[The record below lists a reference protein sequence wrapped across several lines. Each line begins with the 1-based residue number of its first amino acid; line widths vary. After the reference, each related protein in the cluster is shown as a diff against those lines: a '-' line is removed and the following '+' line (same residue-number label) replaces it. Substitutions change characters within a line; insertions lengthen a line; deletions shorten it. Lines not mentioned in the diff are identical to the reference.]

1 MTDGV
6 RGKKEKQKL
15 VRWLLWLGVAGACL
29 LATVKVIF
37 VGFSADEEYQLL
49 LTYRLARG
57 DRLFREVWDTLQTS
71 AFYGQL
77 FTWIYL
83 KMFHTTTGLL
93 LFLRLCGVATQGAV
107 SLFLFF
113 TLKRHFRT
121 ESALLLSA
129 TFFCTYAKLVAMPEF
144 SNLQTWGLTV
154 MLCLLWRVMDLSCET
169 AQWVRSETQSGES
182 MEKSR
187 RTRGNQ
193 FREMVLLILAALF
206 FCVAVLASA
215 CLILIP
221 VVAVFLYRMKQGGG
235 VRRNLI
241 FWGTC
246 LACGSVYVAGLLILD
261 GPSDLWFGIQGLLA
275 GDDTHASGALLN
287 GNGKATEYLQ
297 EAGKVCAF
305 LVVTLGIAVLASWV
319 LSHVKKEKNR
329 LWLPLWVGLAYGV
342 TLFYWFVKKSGYEG
356 MKLYYP
362 VLAILGI
369 FAYFSLR
376 GQEKCFEAA
385 FGKNKEDQRE
395 SFDLVK
401 KRALLPAVYGI
412 LLGMGVFVNVL
423 CFSNV
428 GLICNLT
435 FLSTSALW
443 GMVLLVTWMEA
454 GSVGQER
461 DERVI
466 SAGMIVG
473 QERDKQVISAGST
486 RGKKAALAYV
496 FSFFAVAVMGTAL
509 TLNYGPSGSTILD
522 LRGAGR
528 MQDGPA
534 KGTIVA
540 RQIANFYGVNEQT
553 FREVVKEGSKVLIVT
568 SFFHNQSLTTMYML
582 NDVKISHYTVNSTP
596 TYGEQLLSY
605 WERYPERKPDCIII
619 NGDSCP
625 AEDYQW
631 AMELIEGYGDMELCQ
646 IYSTYFYSKPEC
658 IK

>member
-6 RGKKEKQKL
+6 RGRKEEKNF

-29 LATVKVIF
+29 IATVKVIF

-49 LTYRLARG
+49 LTYRLAKG

-83 KMFHTTTGLL
+83 KIVHTTTGLL

-107 SLFLFF
+107 SLFLFL
-113 TLKRHFRT
+113 TLKKHLKM
-121 ESALLLSA
+121 ENALLLAA

-144 SNLQTWGLTV
+144 SNLQAWGLTV
-154 MLCLLWRVMDLSCET
+154 MLCLLWRVMDLYCEAEYWT
-169 AQWVRSETQSGES
+169 RSETLSGES
-182 MEKSR
+182 TEKSR
-187 RTRGNQ
+187 RISGNKSK
-193 FREMVLLILAALF
+193 ETVLLVLAALF

-221 VVAVFLYRMKQGGG
+221 IVAVFLYRMKQDGGI
-235 VRRNLI
+235 RRNLI

-246 LACGSVYVAGLLILD
+246 LACGLAYVAGLMILD

-287 GNGKATEYLQ
+287 GNAKGIEYLQ

-305 LVVTLGIAVLASWV
+305 LVLTLGIAALVSWI
-319 LSHVKKEKNR
+319 LSHVKKERNQLWMP
-329 LWLPLWVGLAYGV
+329 LWLGLSYGV
-342 TLFYWFVKKSGYEG
+342 TLFHWFVSKSGYEG
-356 MKLYYP
+356 MKLHYP

-369 FAYFSLR
+369 FAYLWLK
-376 GQEKCFEAA
+376 GQRDGISGIVSGA
-385 FGKNKEDQRE
+385 NKEENRREASDKQRE
-395 SFDLVK
+395 II
-401 KRALLPAVYGI
+401 KRDVTLLPAVYGI
-412 LLGMGVFVNVL
+412 LLGIGVFVNVL

-435 FLSTSALW
+435 FLSISALW
-443 GMVLLVTWMEA
+443 GMVLLVAWLETE
-454 GSVGQER
+454 GDKKGQS
-461 DERVI
+461 I
-466 SAGMIVG
+466 
-473 QERDKQVISAGST
+473 QVIGMVGEKGRELAVGF
-486 RGKKAALAYV
+486 AL
-496 FSFFAVAVMGTAL
+496 SFFAISVMGTAL

-522 LRGAGR
+522 LRSAGR
-528 MQDGPA
+528 MQAGPA

-540 RQIANFYGVNEQT
+540 RQIANFYGANEAT
-553 FREVVKEGSKVLIVT
+553 FREVVKEGSRVLIVT

-582 NDVKISHYTVNSTP
+582 NDAIISHYTVNSTP
-596 TYGEQLLSY
+596 TYGEQLLAY

-631 AMELIEGYGDMELCQ
+631 ATELIEGYGDMELRQ
-646 IYSTYFYSKPEC
+646 IYSTYFYMKPEC
-658 IK
+658 VK

>member
-6 RGKKEKQKL
+6 RGRKEEKNF

-29 LATVKVIF
+29 IATVKVIF

-49 LTYRLARG
+49 LTYRLAKG

-83 KMFHTTTGLL
+83 KIFHTTTGLL

-107 SLFLFF
+107 SLFLFL
-113 TLKRHFRT
+113 TLKKHLKM
-121 ESALLLSA
+121 ENALLLAA

-154 MLCLLWRVMDLSCET
+154 MLCLLWRVMDLTCE
-169 AQWVRSETQSGES
+169 ANHGASSEMQSAEAK
-182 MEKSR
+182 EKPR
-187 RTRGNQ
+187 RTSGDTSK
-193 FREMVLLILAALF
+193 ETVLLILAALF

-221 VVAVFLYRMKQGGG
+221 VVAVFLFRMKQGGG

-246 LACGSVYVAGLLILD
+246 LACGLAYVVGLLIMD

-287 GNGKATEYLQ
+287 GNVKAIEYLQ

-305 LVVTLGIAVLASWV
+305 LVVTLGIAVLAWWI
-319 LSHVKKEKNR
+319 LSHVKKERNR
-329 LWLPLWVGLAYGV
+329 LWMPLWVGLAYGV
-342 TLFYWFVKKSGYEG
+342 TLFYWFVNKSGYEG

-362 VLAILGI
+362 VLAILGV
-369 FAYFSLR
+369 FAYFWMR
-376 GQEKCFEAA
+376 GQAI
-385 FGKNKEDQRE
+385 
-395 SFDLVK
+395 
-401 KRALLPAVYGI
+401 LLPAVYGI
-412 LLGMGVFVNVL
+412 LLGIGVFINVL

-443 GMVLLVTWMEA
+443 GMVLLVAWLETE
-454 GSVGQER
+454 GDKKGQ
-461 DERVI
+461 
-466 SAGMIVG
+466 ST
-473 QERDKQVISAGST
+473 QVIGVVGEKGREMAVGF
-486 RGKKAALAYV
+486 AL
-496 FSFFAVAVMGTAL
+496 SFFAISVMGTAL

-522 LRGAGR
+522 LRSAGR
-528 MQDGPA
+528 MQEGPA

-540 RQIANFYGVNEQT
+540 RQIANFYGVNEET
-553 FREVVKEGSKVLIVT
+553 FREVVKEGSRVLIVT

-582 NDVKISHYTVNSTP
+582 NDAEISHYTVNSTP
-596 TYGEQLLSY
+596 TYGDQLLAY
-605 WERYPERKPDCIII
+605 WERYPERRPDCIII

-631 AMELIEGYGDMELCQ
+631 AMELIEGYGDMELRQ
-646 IYSTYFYSKPEC
+646 IYSTYFYIKPEC
-658 IK
+658 VK

>member
-6 RGKKEKQKL
+6 RGTKEKQKL

-29 LATVKVIF
+29 IATVKVIF

-49 LTYRLARG
+49 LTYRLATG
-57 DRLFREVWDTLQTS
+57 DKLFREVWDTLQTS
-71 AFYGQL
+71 AFYGQM

-83 KMFHTTTGLL
+83 KIFHTTTGLL

-113 TLKRHFRT
+113 TLKRHLKAD
-121 ESALLLSA
+121 SALLLSA

-154 MLCLLWRVMDLSCET
+154 MICLLWRVMESYEEAGQELH
-169 AQWVRSETQSGES
+169 GEKCGRAG
-182 MEKSR
+182 ER
-187 RTRGNQ
+187 NR
-193 FREMVLLILAALF
+193 REMALLILAALF
-206 FCVAVLASA
+206 FCVAILASA
-215 CLILIP
+215 CMILIP
-221 VVAVFLYRMKQGGG
+221 IVAAFLYRMQQGGG

-246 LACGSVYVAGLLILD
+246 LVCGLAYVAGLLIMD
-261 GPSDLWFGIQGLLA
+261 GPSDLWFGIRGLLA

-287 GNGKATEYLQ
+287 GNGKVTEYLQ
-297 EAGKVCAF
+297 EAGSVCTF
-305 LVVTLGIAVLASWV
+305 LVATLGMALLISWIF
-319 LSHVKKEKNR
+319 SRVKKEQSR
-329 LWLPLWVGLAYGV
+329 LWMPLWLGLSYGV
-342 TLFYWFVKKSGYEG
+342 TFVYWFIKRSGYEG
-356 MKLYYP
+356 MKLHYP
-362 VLAILGI
+362 VLAILGV

-395 SFDLVK
+395 SFDPVK

-443 GMVLLVTWMEA
+443 GMVLLVTLMEA

-466 SAGMIVG
+466 RAGMIVG

-486 RGKKAALAYV
+486 RGKEAALAYV
-496 FSFFAVAVMGTAL
+496 LSFFAVAVLGTAL

-528 MQDGPA
+528 MQDGPS

-553 FREVVKEGSKVLIVT
+553 FREVVKEGSNVLIVT

-631 AMELIEGYGDMELCQ
+631 AMELIEGYGDMELRQ
-646 IYSTYFYSKPEC
+646 IYSTYFYSKPEYVN
-658 IK
+658 

>member
-6 RGKKEKQKL
+6 RGRKEEKKF

-29 LATVKVIF
+29 IATVKVIF

-49 LTYRLARG
+49 LTYRLAKG

-83 KMFHTTTGLL
+83 KIFHTTTGLL

-107 SLFLFF
+107 SLFLFL
-113 TLKRHFRT
+113 TLKKHLKM
-121 ESALLLSA
+121 ENALLLSA

-154 MLCLLWRVMDLSCET
+154 MLCLLWRVMDLTCE
-169 AQWVRSETQSGES
+169 ANHGASSETQSAEAK
-182 MEKSR
+182 EKPR
-187 RTRGNQ
+187 RTSGDTSKETV
-193 FREMVLLILAALF
+193 FLILAALF

-221 VVAVFLYRMKQGGG
+221 VVAVFLFRMKQGGG
-235 VRRNLI
+235 VHRNLI
-241 FWGTC
+241 FWETC
-246 LACGSVYVAGLLILD
+246 LACGLAYVAGLLIMD

-287 GNGKATEYLQ
+287 GNVKAIEYLQ

-305 LVVTLGIAVLASWV
+305 LVVTLGIAVLASWI
-319 LSHVKKEKNR
+319 LSHVKKERNR
-329 LWLPLWVGLAYGV
+329 LWMPLWVGLAYGV
-342 TLFYWFVKKSGYEG
+342 TLFYWFVNKSGYEG

-362 VLAILGI
+362 VLAILGV
-369 FAYFSLR
+369 FAYFWMR
-376 GQEKCFEAA
+376 GQAI
-385 FGKNKEDQRE
+385 
-395 SFDLVK
+395 
-401 KRALLPAVYGI
+401 LLPAVYGI
-412 LLGMGVFVNVL
+412 LLGVGVFINVL

-443 GMVLLVTWMEA
+443 GMVLLVAWLETE
-454 GSVGQER
+454 GDKKGQ
-461 DERVI
+461 
-466 SAGMIVG
+466 ST
-473 QERDKQVISAGST
+473 QVIGVVGEKGREMAVGF
-486 RGKKAALAYV
+486 AL
-496 FSFFAVAVMGTAL
+496 SFFAISVMGTAL

-522 LRGAGR
+522 LRSAGR
-528 MQDGPA
+528 MQEGPA

-540 RQIANFYGVNEQT
+540 RQIANFYGVNEET
-553 FREVVKEGSKVLIVT
+553 FREVVKEGSRVLIVT

-582 NDVKISHYTVNSTP
+582 NDAEISHYTVNSTP
-596 TYGEQLLSY
+596 TYGDQLLSY
-605 WERYPERKPDCIII
+605 WERYPERRPDCIII

-631 AMELIEGYGDMELCQ
+631 AMELIEGYGDMELRQ
-646 IYSTYFYSKPEC
+646 IYSTYFYIKPEC

>member
-1 MTDGV
+1 MTDGA
-6 RGKKEKQKL
+6 RGKKEKRNL

-29 LATVKVIF
+29 IATVKVIF

-49 LTYRLARG
+49 LTYRLAKG

-83 KMFHTTTGLL
+83 KIFHTTTGLL

-107 SLFLFF
+107 SLFLFL
-113 TLKRHFRT
+113 TLKKHLKA
-121 ESALLLSA
+121 ESALLLAA

-154 MLCLLWRVMDLSCET
+154 MLCLLWRVMDLYDRADQEAS
-169 AQWVRSETQSGES
+169 SEMCGRIDERKQEGNG
-182 MEKSR
+182 EKSGSKENGRKRGVFAEKLSRNHVNNR
-187 RTRGNQ
+187 R
-193 FREMVLLILAALF
+193 EALLFILAALA

-221 VVAVFLYRMKQGGG
+221 IVAVFLYRMKKDGG

-246 LACGSVYVAGLLILD
+246 LACGLAYVAGLLILD

-287 GNGKATEYLQ
+287 GNVKGIAYLQ
-297 EAGKVCAF
+297 EAGRVCAF
-305 LVVTLGIAVLASWV
+305 LVLTLGIAALVSWI
-319 LSHVKKEKNR
+319 LSRVKREWNR
-329 LWLPLWVGLAYGV
+329 LWMPLWVGLAYGV

-362 VLAILGI
+362 VLAILGV
-369 FAYFSLR
+369 FAYLWM
-376 GQEKCFEAA
+376 
-385 FGKNKEDQRE
+385 
-395 SFDLVK
+395 
-401 KRALLPAVYGI
+401 KRQKILLPAVYGI
-412 LLGMGVFVNVL
+412 LLGVGVFINVL

-443 GMVLLVTWMEA
+443 GMVLLVAWMEKEDHEKGLTTQTGIA
-454 GSVGQER
+454 GSKKGR
-461 DERVI
+461 
-466 SAGMIVG
+466 
-473 QERDKQVISAGST
+473 
-486 RGKKAALAYV
+486 KAALG
-496 FSFFAVAVMGTAL
+496 FAASLFAMAVMGTAL

-522 LRGAGR
+522 LRSAGR

-540 RQIANFYGVNEQT
+540 RQIANFYGVNEET
-553 FREVVKEGSKVLIVT
+553 FRTVVKEGSKVLIVT

-582 NDVKISHYTVNSTP
+582 NDAKISHYTVNSTP

-605 WERYPERKPDCIII
+605 WERYPERRPDCIII

-631 AMELIEGYGDMELCQ
+631 AMELIEGYGDMELRQ
-646 IYSTYFYSKPEC
+646 VYSTYFYIRPKNV
-658 IK
+658 K

>member
-49 LTYRLARG
+49 LTYRLATG
-57 DRLFREVWDTLQTS
+57 DKLFREVWDTLQTS
-71 AFYGQL
+71 AFYGQM

-83 KMFHTTTGLL
+83 KIFHTTTGLL
-93 LFLRLCGVATQGAV
+93 LFLRLCGVTTQGAV

-113 TLKRHFRT
+113 TLKRHLKT

-154 MLCLLWRVMDLSCET
+154 MICLLWRVMESYEKASQELH
-169 AQWVRSETQSGES
+169 GEKCGRAG
-182 MEKSR
+182 ER
-187 RTRGNQ
+187 NR
-193 FREMVLLILAALF
+193 REMVLLILAALF
-206 FCVAVLASA
+206 FCVAILASA
-215 CLILIP
+215 CMILIP
-221 VVAVFLYRMKQGGG
+221 IVAAFLYRMKRGGG

-246 LACGSVYVAGLLILD
+246 LVCGLAYVAGLLIMD
-261 GPSDLWFGIQGLLA
+261 GPTDLWFGIQGLLA

-297 EAGKVCAF
+297 EAGRVCTF
-305 LVVTLGIAVLASWV
+305 LVVTLGMALLISWIF
-319 LSHVKKEKNR
+319 SRVKKEKNR
-329 LWLPLWVGLAYGV
+329 LWMPLWLALSYGV
-342 TLFYWFVKKSGYEG
+342 TFVYWFIKRSGYEG
-356 MKLYYP
+356 MKLHYP

-369 FAYFSLR
+369 FVYLTR
-376 GQEKCFEAA
+376 KGQGKHGFETALERD
-385 FGKNKEDQRE
+385 KEDQRGA
-395 SFDLVK
+395 FDMVK
-401 KRALLPAVYGI
+401 RRTLLPAVYGI

-466 SAGMIVG
+466 RAGMIVG
-473 QERDKQVISAGST
+473 QKRDKQVISAGST

-496 FSFFAVAVMGTAL
+496 LSFFAVAVLGTAL

-553 FREVVKEGSKVLIVT
+553 FREVVKEGSNVLIVT

-631 AMELIEGYGDMELCQ
+631 AMELIEGYEDMELRQ
-646 IYSTYFYSKPEC
+646 IYSTYFYSKPEYVN
-658 IK
+658 